1 MINLLIQKKHNIL
14 IKILQEFNS
23 HCDKKYDWNQ
33 EKKKKAKFSLHC
45 FIVNVLLY
53 SPSFG
58 KEKNSP
64 FISDPSFIAR
74 LILQ

>member
-33 EKKKKAKFSLHC
+33 EKKNL
-45 FIVNVLLY
+45 V
-53 SPSFG
+53 
-58 KEKNSP
+58 
-64 FISDPSFIAR
+64 
-74 LILQ
+74 